1 MTKLKLGYYRHYK
14 GGIAK
19 VVDEAKNSE
28 TGEIYVAY
36 YHQESET
43 GKIVLWVRPKEMFLD
58 EVIINGKKLPRFEH
72 IGDQI
77 SAIESHISEN
87 EIE

>member
-19 VVDEAKNSE
+19 VIDEAKHSE

-36 YHQESET
+36 YHQESEI
-43 GKIVLWVRPKEMFLD
+43 GKIILWVRPKQMFL
-58 EVIINGKKLPRFEH
+58 ETIKLNGKQVPRFEY
-72 IGDQI
+72 IQ
-77 SAIESHISEN
+77 N
-87 EIE
+87 EITEIENYLKL